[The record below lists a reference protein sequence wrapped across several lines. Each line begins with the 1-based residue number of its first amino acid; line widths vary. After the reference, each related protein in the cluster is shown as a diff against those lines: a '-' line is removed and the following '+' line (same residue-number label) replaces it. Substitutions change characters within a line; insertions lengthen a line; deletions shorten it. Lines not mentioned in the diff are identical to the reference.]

1 MERAKTARKGGTS
14 GSDVRI
20 ARPREVQ
27 LENLPA
33 DHPAAQT
40 ARLRQLF
47 GLIVLLALGFTLL
60 SVVAVLAFHDAMVGI
75 TGAILFGF
83 GCLVLVARSR
93 LRQDNRREA
102 VTMVCLGILG
112 TTLIIMVLQPS
123 WNATLAVTP
132 LLTVGVALPYVGDRH

>member
-1 MERAKTARKGGTS
+1 MYLRDRKTEEAKTARKGGTS
-14 GSDVRI
+14 EPDVRI
-20 ARPREVQ
+20 AGPREVQ

-40 ARLRQLF
+40 VRLRQLF
-47 GLIVLLALGFTLL
+47 GFIVLLALGFTLL
-60 SVVAVLAFHDAMVGI
+60 SEAAFLAFQDATVGI

-102 VTMVCLGILG
+102 V
-112 TTLIIMVLQPS
+112 
-123 WNATLAVTP
+123 
-132 LLTVGVALPYVGDRH
+132 

>member
-1 MERAKTARKGGTS
+1 MYLRDRKTKEAKTARKGGTS
-14 GSDVRI
+14 GSDVPI

-40 ARLRQLF
+40 AQLRQLF

-60 SVVAVLAFHDAMVGI
+60 SVVALSAFHDAAVGI

-93 LRQDNRREA
+93 
-102 VTMVCLGILG
+102 
-112 TTLIIMVLQPS
+112 
-123 WNATLAVTP
+123 
-132 LLTVGVALPYVGDRH
+132 